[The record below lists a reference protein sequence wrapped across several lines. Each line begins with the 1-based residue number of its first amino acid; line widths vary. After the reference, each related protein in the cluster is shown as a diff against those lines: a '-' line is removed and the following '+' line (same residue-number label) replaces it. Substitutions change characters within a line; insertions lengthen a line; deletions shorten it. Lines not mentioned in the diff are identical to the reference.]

1 MVSDVPFVALI
12 FYFRISGTSAGCR
25 LIGSVVDKFM
35 LIEVKGIIFI
45 IQQLLSFSTLFT
57 FGKCSLY
64 VGKLFYI
71 ITRTKKYRT
80 SHIVKCS
87 VISMQKS

>member
-1 MVSDVPFVALI
+1 MSNVIDSFLVFMRL
-12 FYFRISGTSAGCR
+12 FQSKNAGHMK
-25 LIGSVVDKFM
+25 IGAM
-35 LIEVKGIIFI
+35 L
-45 IQQLLSFSTLFT
+45 
-57 FGKCSLY
+57 GKCSLY

-71 ITRTKKYRT
+71 ITTTKKYRT